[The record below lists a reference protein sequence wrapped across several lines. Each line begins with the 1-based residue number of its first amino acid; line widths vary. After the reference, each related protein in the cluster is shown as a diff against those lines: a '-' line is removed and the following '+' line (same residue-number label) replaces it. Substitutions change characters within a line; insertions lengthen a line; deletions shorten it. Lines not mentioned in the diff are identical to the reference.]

1 MAGKAAVD
9 RRAASLIQTS
19 IAVPPQLLLM
29 MPTGTPRRRC
39 RSRPKKYP
47 IAVNSPAVCGVAA
60 CQPDVFTVSA
70 GVAATLCTTVR
81 WRSSGLFAAAISPAA
96 FCARRTGHSM
106 FDWPDA
112 SQTSPTTTSR
122 MVTVFFPVTT
132 SSAGSAEAGTAA
144 SVTRQRPL
152 ASVVVLTCWP
162 LKETVTCSPASA
174 RPQTGRALSRCSTAW
189 SWNSGASVTSA
200 RTAAPRHRSGSRG
213 RRIFLMVSRGR
224 ATAFNAPPPARYRRT
239 PRRPPRRPPRCRPHR
254 RSGPAADR
262 TWRSFPAS
270 RTRSGR

>member
-9 RRAASLIQTS
+9 RRASSLIQTS
-19 IAVPPQLLLM
+19 IAVPPQLLSM

-47 IAVNSPAVCGVAA
+47 IAVNSPAVSGVAA
-60 CQPDVFTVSA
+60 CQPEVFTVSA
-70 GVAATLCTTVR
+70 GVAATLCPTVR
-81 WRSSGLFAAAISPAA
+81 WRRSGLLAAAISPAA
-96 FCARRTGHSM
+96 SCAIRTGHSM
-106 FDWPDA
+106 FDWPEA
-112 SQTSPTTTSR
+112 SQTSPTITSR

-200 RTAAPRHRSGSRG
+200 R
-213 RRIFLMVSRGR
+213 
-224 ATAFNAPPPARYRRT
+224 
-239 PRRPPRRPPRCRPHR
+239 
-254 RSGPAADR
+254 PAAQR
-262 TWRSFPAS
+262 QSTGKNWRRNLIMAS
-270 RTRSGR
+270 GAG